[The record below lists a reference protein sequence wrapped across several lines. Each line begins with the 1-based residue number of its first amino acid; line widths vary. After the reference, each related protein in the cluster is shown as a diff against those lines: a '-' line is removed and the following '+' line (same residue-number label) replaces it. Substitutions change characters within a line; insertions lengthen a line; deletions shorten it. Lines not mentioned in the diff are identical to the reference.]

1 MRLNLSPILREPGG
15 RIPFSFR
22 LDLSELSFNGEHPIS
37 YPLEVSGEV
46 RNAAGALMLTAQAE
60 TTLELTCDRCARSFS
75 RNKTLAIDTLVA
87 ASLEDEE
94 NTDIVLLDGNVLDL
108 EEAVT
113 TAFILDM
120 DTKNLCSEDCK
131 GLCPRCGAN
140 LNDGPCG
147 CKPEQDPRLAALTQL
162 LNDGNP

>member
-15 RIPFSFR
+15 RIPFAFQ
-22 LDLSELSFNGEHPIS
+22 LDLSELCFNGEHPLS
-37 YPLEVSGEV
+37 HPLEVSGEV
-46 RNAAGALMLTAQAE
+46 RNAAGALLLSAQAE
-60 TTLELTCDRCARSFS
+60 TTLDLFCDRCAKSFS
-75 RNKTLAIDTLVA
+75 RKKTLAIDTMVA
-87 ASLEDEE
+87 VSLEDEE
-94 NTDIVLLDGNVLDL
+94 NTDIILLDGNVLDL
-108 EEAVT
+108 GEVVT

-131 GLCPRCGAN
+131 GLCPGCGAN

-162 LNDGNP
+162 LSDENP